1 MGTIRSM
8 KKRVDLSDAI
18 NYVEKKR
25 NICRSRS
32 GLRVL
37 PYLEMLGTHMY

>member
-1 MGTIRSM
+1 MGTIRST
-8 KKRVDLSDAI
+8 KKRVDLSDEI

-25 NICRSRS
+25 NICRS